1 VAIVTLWKRHYGW
14 VMVAAMLVVQ
24 TVSSGL
30 GFYNMSVYMSEF
42 VRLLARPMA
51 EVSLAVSL
59 FFVAGGAMGM
69 YVAGLLDRVDV
80 RWIMSAGAVFGGL
93 ALLGV
98 GQVEAL
104 WQLYL
109 LFALFG
115 MANTGV
121 SLVVATTVITRWFP
135 GPNRSVALS
144 IASTGLSLG
153 GVLITP
159 LTARLFNTWGL
170 AETMPTLGVAFA
182 VLILP
187 LAIWVVRMPPATGSE
202 PSQAGASVLQYR
214 QAVRSRFFVL
224 LALGY
229 VFCMGA
235 QVGGIAHVYS
245 RLELLGDFTTGASA
259 VQALT
264 ISSILGRFVGGFV
277 VMWLPMRWLT
287 LGMLLVQMVG
297 LGLIGSASSPA
308 VGVVGAAL
316 FGASVGNLLML
327 QPLWL
332 AETFPGNIY
341 PRVFALA
348 NALSVIG
355 VAVGPYLMGLTY
367 DTWDYGAAYM
377 VAVGVSGLAWVLVFG
392 AGARPVL
399 ATGRR

>member
-1 VAIVTLWKRHYGW
+1 
-14 VMVAAMLVVQ
+14 
-24 TVSSGL
+24 
-30 GFYNMSVYMSEF
+30 
-42 VRLLARPMA
+42 
-51 EVSLAVSL
+51 
-59 FFVAGGAMGM
+59 M

-98 GQVEAL
+98 GQVEVW

-115 MANTGV
+115 MANSGV

-159 LTARLFNTWGL
+159 LTARLFNTWGM

-202 PSQAGASVLQYR
+202 PSHAGASVMHYR

-297 LGLIGSASSPA
+297 LGLIGSAASPA

-377 VAVGVSGLAWVLVFG
+377 VAVGVSGLAWVLVFC

-399 ATGRR
+399 AAGR